1 MAIGP
6 RGARFCTVLQRCGDS
21 ERLGRG
27 APTALFAG
35 QRCLI
40 VGAASPEA
48 TRTALTVGDFD
59 AVYQHAAVF
68 DLLGMVPA
76 TERARGLPAPDEL
89 HISDG
94 TAERRATTLSK
105 GRQAVL

>member
-1 MAIGP
+1 MALP
-6 RGARFCTVLQRCGDS
+6 PCGDS

-27 APTALFAG
+27 APTGLFSG

-40 VGAASPEA
+40 VGAAGPEA
-48 TRTALTVGDFD
+48 TRTALTVGNFD
-59 AVYQHAAVF
+59 AVCQQVAVF

-76 TERARGLPAPDEL
+76 TERARGLPPPDEL

-94 TAERRATTLSK
+94 TAERPATTLLVCRVA
-105 GRQAVL
+105 GR